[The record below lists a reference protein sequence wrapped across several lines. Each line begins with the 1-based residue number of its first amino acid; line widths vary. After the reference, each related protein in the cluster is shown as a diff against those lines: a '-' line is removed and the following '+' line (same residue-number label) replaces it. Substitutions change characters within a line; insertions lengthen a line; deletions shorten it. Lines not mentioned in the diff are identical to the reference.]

1 MGRLAGLAR
10 SAPAFALAFLAM
22 AATGAA
28 GAGLAGTHTI
38 ALIEAGAERAI
49 GTVTLRADGDG
60 YRFEVVLDDAQ
71 FEDHFLSM
79 RPFKCLEHSR
89 YLLCHLPY
97 PYENRRR
104 ITAGDLVDLE
114 YDLLFIRK
122 APSEYGIN
130 PYNGLYYR
138 LALDGDAIRGTLHE
152 TDLDALAA
160 PPEASDLRPIE
171 ADALYE
177 TEPEAHPYPTLL
189 ID

>member
-1 MGRLAGLAR
+1 MGRLAGLRRGLFAIVL
-10 SAPAFALAFLAM
+10 AALA
-22 AATGAA
+22 AAASGEA
-28 GAGLAGTHTI
+28 LEGTHTI
-38 ALIEAGAERAI
+38 ALVEADAERAI

-71 FEDHFLSM
+71 FDDHFLSM
-79 RPFKCLEHSR
+79 RPFKCLEHAR

-104 ITAGDLVDLE
+104 IAADDLADLE

-138 LALDGDAIRGTLHE
+138 LELDGDAIRGTLHE
-152 TDLDALAA
+152 TDLDVLAA
-160 PPEASDLRPIE
+160 PPEAGNLRPIE
-171 ADALYE
+171 VDALYE
-177 TEPEAHPYPTLL
+177 AEPEAHPYPTLL